1 MSTIRTFVAVEISAD
16 IRQRAV
22 ALAERLKTAGAKVR
36 WTDAATIHWT
46 MNFLGDVPDT
56 EIPAVCAETAAA
68 AKPFRPFDLE
78 VCGVG
83 AFPGVDR
90 PRTIWLGAGEG
101 NEAMRYLHAALERQ
115 LATLGFRPE
124 ARRFQPHL
132 TLGRVHDSSAG
143 LSQLSDLIRKHADFA
158 AGTMTVDEVVVF
170 SSRLEPTGAV
180 HERLGGGA
188 LEG

>member
-1 MSTIRTFVAVEISAD
+1 
-16 IRQRAV
+16 
-22 ALAERLKTAGAKVR
+22 
-36 WTDAATIHWT
+36 WT
-46 MNFLGDVPDT
+46 MNFLGDVPDP
-56 EIPAVCAETAAA
+56 EIPAICTAVAAA
-68 AKPFRPFDLE
+68 AKPFRPFELE
-78 VCGVG
+78 VRGVG
-83 AFPGVDR
+83 AFPGVGR

-101 NEAMRYLHAALERQ
+101 KEAMRYLHAALERQ
-115 LATLGFRPE
+115 LAGLGFRPE

-132 TLGRVHDSSAG
+132 TLGRVRDSSAG
-143 LSQLSDLIRKHADFA
+143 LSELAELIRKHAEFV